1 VAVPV
6 DTQHFLRLEI
16 VSPDGPV
23 YEGDVAMVIIPAVG
37 GEMGILPRHAPMVAA
52 LAIGESRVKTP
63 AGEWFSMAVAQGFAK
78 VQFDKVIIL
87 ADAAELASEVD
98 LERAEQ
104 AYDEAQ
110 KKLETCRLGAA
121 DEDNCLDPHVEEKA
135 VARAKNRIKVVRKV

>member
-16 VSPDGPV
+16 VAPDGPV
-23 YEGDVAMVIIPAVG
+23 YDGDVAMVIIPAVG

-52 LAIGESRVKTP
+52 LAIGECRVKTP
-63 AGEWFSMAVAQGFAK
+63 ANEWFSVAVAQGFAK

-87 ADAAELASEVD
+87 ADAAELASEID
-98 LERAEQ
+98 LERAEK

-110 KKLETCRLGAA
+110 KKLESCRLGVA
-121 DEDNCLDPHVEEKA
+121 DEDDCLDPYVEEKA